1 MNRAR
6 PLFAAA
12 LALCAAPVFAGNV
25 TPVTDDVVAPPPP
38 APAPVYN
45 TPNWTGLYGGVQLG
59 YANVDSNLSGGDES
73 IIGGLFVG
81 YDYDFGN
88 FVLGSSIDYD
98 FTDANVSSAPNPQI
112 DLENIFRAKLRAGY
126 KLGNGLIYG
135 TGGYAKAF
143 TDNLGDDD
151 GYFIGAGYETMVTD
165 NFSLGGELLY
175 HEFDNFNG
183 TNADVEPTTVQL
195 RGTFRF

>member
-1 MNRAR
+1 MKRAT
-6 PLFAAA
+6 PLLAAA
-12 LALCAAPVFAGNV
+12 FALGAAPAFAGNL
-25 TPVTDDVVAPPPP
+25 TPVQDDVVAPPPP
-38 APAPVYN
+38 PPVAA
-45 TPNWTGLYGGVQLG
+45 TPNWTGLYGGAQLG
-59 YANVDSNLSGGDES
+59 YNNLDSNISGGDETV
-73 IIGGLFVG
+73 IGGLFVG
-81 YDYDFGN
+81 YDYDFGD
-88 FVLGSSIDYD
+88 FVLGSSLDYD
-98 FTDANVSSAPNPQI
+98 FTEADVSNAPNPQV

>member
-1 MNRAR
+1 MKRAA
-6 PLFAAA
+6 PLLAAA
-12 LALCAAPVFAGNV
+12 FALGAAPAFAGNL
-25 TPVTDDVVAPPPP
+25 TPVQDDVVTPPPP
-38 APAPVYN
+38 PPVAA

-59 YANVDSNLSGGDES
+59 YNNLDSNISGSDDTV
-73 IIGGLFVG
+73 IGGLFVG

-88 FVLGSSIDYD
+88 FVLGSSLDYD
-98 FTDANVSSAPNPQI
+98 FTDAEIAAGPNLPV

-126 KLGNGLIYG
+126 KLGDGLIYG

-151 GYFIGAGYETMVTD
+151 GYFVGAGYETMVTD
-165 NFSLGGELLY
+165 SFSLGGELLY

-183 TNADVEPTTVQL
+183 SNADVEPTTVQL

>member
-1 MNRAR
+1 MQ
-6 PLFAAA
+6 
-12 LALCAAPVFAGNV
+12 
-25 TPVTDDVVAPPPP
+25 DDVVTPPPP
-38 APAPVYN
+38 PPVAA

-59 YANVDSNLSGGDES
+59 YNNLDSNISGSDDTV
-73 IIGGLFVG
+73 IGGLFVG

-88 FVLGSSIDYD
+88 FVLGSSLDYD
-98 FTDANVSSAPNPQI
+98 FTDAEIAAGPNLPV

-126 KLGNGLIYG
+126 KLGDGLIYG

-151 GYFIGAGYETMVTD
+151 GYFVGAGYETMVTD
-165 NFSLGGELLY
+165 SFSLGGELLY

-183 TNADVEPTTVQL
+183 SNADVEPTTVQL

>member
-1 MNRAR
+1 MHRATT
-6 PLFAAA
+6 LLAAA
-12 LALCAAPVFAGNV
+12 FALGAAPALAGNLTPPADDIV
-25 TPVTDDVVAPPPP
+25 TPPPP
-38 APAPVYN
+38 PPVAA

-59 YANVDSNLSGGDES
+59 YNNLDSNISGGDDTV
-73 IIGGLFVG
+73 IGGLFVG

-88 FVLGSSIDYD
+88 FVLGSSLDYD
-98 FTDANVSSAPNPQI
+98 FTEAEVSTAPNPQV

-151 GYFIGAGYETMVTD
+151 GYFVGAGYETMVTD
-165 NFSLGGELLY
+165 SFSLGGELLY

-183 TNADVEPTTVQL
+183 SNADVEPTTVQL